1 MTARS
6 CNRVFVLALAF
17 ALLSVPARAQSV
29 DVDYDKSVDF
39 RAFKTYALG
48 TVRMPDDANPLMVQR
63 ILSAVD
69 SHMAAIGFR
78 KVERSP
84 DVRLAIH
91 GATREEY
98 VYNTWGYDF
107 GPHFW
112 GGPYPYYRGG
122 GAWYPYY
129 WWGGGY
135 AGVDVRRIVVGTLT
149 LDMID
154 SRTDR
159 VVFRGTA
166 EDTVSRKASKNERK
180 AYDAVAE
187 IFDESPWGSDFDED

>member
-1 MTARS
+1 MTALS
-6 CNRVFVLALAF
+6 FNRVFVLALAV
-17 ALLSVPARAQSV
+17 ALMSVPARAQHV
-29 DVDYDKSVDF
+29 DTDYDKSVDF

-48 TVRMPDDANPLMVQR
+48 TVKMPDDSNPLMVQR

-69 SHMAAIGFR
+69 AHMAAIGFR
-78 KVERSP
+78 KVERAP
-84 DVRLAIH
+84 DVRIAIH
-91 GATREEY
+91 GTQREEY
-98 VYNTWGYDF
+98 VYNTWGYDL

-112 GGPYPYYRGG
+112 GGPYPYYRGAG
-122 GAWYPYY
+122 WYPYY
-129 WWGGGY
+129 WGGGY
-135 AGVDVRRIVVGTLT
+135 AGVDVQRILVGTLT

-166 EDTVSRKASKNERK
+166 EDTVSRKAAKNERK

-187 IFDESPWGSDFDED
+187 IFEESPWGEDFDDD

>member
-1 MTARS
+1 MTALS
-6 CNRVFVLALAF
+6 FNRVFVLALAL
-17 ALLSVPARAQSV
+17 ALMSVPVRAQHV
-29 DVDYDKSVDF
+29 DTDYDKSVDL

-48 TVRMPDDANPLMVQR
+48 TVKMPDDSNPLMVQR

-69 SHMAAIGFR
+69 THMAAIGFR
-78 KVERSP
+78 KVERAP
-84 DVRLAIH
+84 DVRIAIH
-91 GATREEY
+91 GTQREEY
-98 VYNTWGYDF
+98 VYNTWGYDL

-112 GGPYPYYRGG
+112 GGPYPYYRGAG
-122 GAWYPYY
+122 WYPYY
-129 WWGGGY
+129 WGGGY
-135 AGVDVRRIVVGTLT
+135 AAMDLQRILVGTLT

-166 EDTVSRKASKNERK
+166 EDTVSRKAAKNERK

-187 IFDESPWGSDFDED
+187 IFEESPWGADFDDD